1 MFRRGSFLSFI
12 TMVELMSDDIRREI
26 GQHFVVGFHG
36 YDVSSDIELLIRDY
50 YVGNIILM
58 RRNVKSMSLLL
69 RGKVIS
75 AAYVWTGAKQV
86 HALVQKLQQIAKS
99 AGHERPLMIGT
110 DQENGLV
117 SAFSV
122 AHSNQ
127 AGTQFPGAMALAA
140 AGSPDV
146 AERITEASALELKL
160 AGINWAYSPVGDVN
174 SDPRNPVIGVRSFGD
189 VPEEVSKYVTAVC
202 RGLTKAGVAPSAK
215 HFPGHGDTHIDSHI
229 ALPIISKDAT
239 SLAQN
244 DLIPFRAASDA
255 GVATIMVGHMALP
268 AITDDTVPA
277 SLSHAVIGG
286 LLRESLGYS
295 GVVVTDCLEMEA
307 VAAREGGVP
316 AAAIDALRAGA
327 DIAMICH
334 RIDRQRGA
342 MEAAYGAIQS
352 GALGHAELRA
362 GGRRIAAL
370 KDAFAGGWAQVLGRE
385 FDEAGW
391 ARLKAE
397 HVALSRQ
404 TYAASIALVGN
415 PSAVVPLP
423 TFGATVVLAPRM
435 ETLNLAVDDDADGQR
450 PARRNT
456 AGPSYVALAE
466 SVRKRV
472 DGASVHVVYSPD
484 EPLGAGLEDAIE
496 HATSVLFVTRNADRS
511 TWQLDRLREV
521 LRLRKESRRVVV
533 LASYAPYDLL
543 TAPLDI
549 EGLRDVGYVASFEF
563 TAGAL
568 DAAAAVIFGEVVA
581 KGKVPV
587 CGGNVLPDWFP

>member
-1 MFRRGSFLSFI
+1 
-12 TMVELMSDDIRREI
+12 MVELTDDVRREI

-36 YDVSSDIELLIRDY
+36 YDVSPDIELLIRDY
-50 YVGNIILM
+50 HVGNIILM
-58 RRNVKSMSLLL
+58 KRNVKS
-69 RGKVIS
+69 
-75 AAYVWTGAKQV
+75 AKQV

-122 AHSNQ
+122 ARSNE

-146 AERITEASALELKL
+146 AQRITEASALELKL
-160 AGINWAYSPVGDVN
+160 AGINWAYSPVGDMN
-174 SDPRNPVIGVRSFGD
+174 SDPRNPVIGSFLFTCHRASSHIPSLAGVRSFGD

-202 RGLTKAGVAPSAK
+202 RGLTKAGIAPSAK

-268 AITDDTVPA
+268 ATTGDTVPA

-286 LLRESLGYS
+286 LLRDSLGYG

-342 MEAAYGAIQS
+342 LEAAYRAIQS
-352 GALGHAELRA
+352 GALLGHAGLRA
-362 GGRRIAAL
+362 SGQRIAAL
-370 KDAFAGGWAQVLGRE
+370 KDAFAGGWEQVLGRE
-385 FDEAGW
+385 LFDEAGW
-391 ARLKAE
+391 ARLKAA

-404 TYAASIALVGN
+404 TYATAIALVRN
-415 PSAVVPLP
+415 PGAVVPFP
-423 TFGATVVLAPRM
+423 KSGATVVLTPRM
-435 ETLNLAVDDDADGQR
+435 ESLNLAVDDDDADRQL
-450 PARRNT
+450 PARNNT
-456 AGPSYVALAE
+456 AGPSYIALAE
-466 SVRKRV
+466 SVSKRV

-484 EPLGAGLEDAIE
+484 EPLGGAELEDA
-496 HATSVLFVTRNADRS
+496 ASVLFVTRNADRS

-521 LRLRKESRRVVV
+521 LRLGRESRRVVV

-543 TAPLDI
+543 AAPRDM
-549 EGLRDVGYVASFEF
+549 EGLGDVGYVASFEF

-568 DAAAAVIFGEVVA
+568 DAAIAVIFGEEVA

-587 CGGNVLPDWFP
+587 CGANVLPDWFP

>member
-1 MFRRGSFLSFI
+1 
-12 TMVELMSDDIRREI
+12 MVDPTDHIRREI

-36 YDVSSDIELLIRDY
+36 YDVSPDIELLIKDY
-50 YVGNIILM
+50 YVGNIIIM
-58 RRNVKSMSLLL
+58 KRNVKS
-69 RGKVIS
+69 
-75 AAYVWTGAKQV
+75 AKQV
-86 HALVQKLQQIAKS
+86 HALVQKLQHIAKS
-99 AGHERPLMIGT
+99 AGHERPLMVGT

-117 SAFSV
+117 SAFSI
-122 AHSNQ
+122 AHSNE

-140 AGSPDV
+140 AGSPDF

-160 AGINWAYSPVGDVN
+160 AGINWAYSPVADVN

-202 RGLTKAGVAPSAK
+202 RGLTKAGIAPSAK

-229 ALPIISKDAT
+229 SLPIISKDAT

-255 GVATIMVGHMALP
+255 GAATIMVGHMALP
-268 AITDDTVPA
+268 AITGGTVPA
-277 SLSHAVIGG
+277 SLSRAVIGG
-286 LLRESLGYS
+286 LLRESLGYH

-316 AAAIDALRAGA
+316 VAAVDALRAGA

-334 RIDRQRGA
+334 RLDRQRGA
-342 MEAAYGAIQS
+342 LEAAYGAIQS
-352 GALGHAELRA
+352 GALSREGELRA
-362 GGRRIAAL
+362 SGQRIAAL

-391 ARLKAE
+391 ARMKAE
-397 HVALSRQ
+397 HVALSRE
-404 TYAASIALVGN
+404 TYAASIALVRN
-415 PSAVVPLP
+415 PGAVVPLP
-423 TFGATVVLAPRM
+423 KSGAAVVLTPRM
-435 ETLNLAVDDDADGQR
+435 ESLNFAVDDDPDTGDRQR
-450 PARRNT
+450 PLRNT
-456 AGPSYVALAE
+456 AGPSYIALAE
-466 SVRKRV
+466 SVSRRV
-472 DGASVHVVYSPD
+472 DGTSLHVVYSP
-484 EPLGAGLEDAIE
+484 EVPLGAELQDAIE
-496 HATSVLFVTRNADRS
+496 RATSVLFVTRNADRS

-533 LASYAPYDLL
+533 LASCAPYDLL
-543 TAPLDI
+543 AAAAPEI

-563 TAGAL
+563 TVGAL
-568 DAAAAVIFGEVVA
+568 DAAAAVIFGEAVA

-587 CGGNVLPDWFP
+587 CGGNLNVFSR

>member
-1 MFRRGSFLSFI
+1 
-12 TMVELMSDDIRREI
+12 MVELTEDIRREI

-36 YDVSSDIELLIRDY
+36 YDVSPDIELLIRDY
-50 YVGNIILM
+50 HVGNVILM
-58 RRNVKSMSLLL
+58 KRNVKS
-69 RGKVIS
+69 
-75 AAYVWTGAKQV
+75 AKQV

-99 AGHERPLMIGT
+99 AGHGRPLMIGT

-122 AHSNQ
+122 AHSNE
-127 AGTQFPGAMALAA
+127 AGTQFPGAMAIAA
-140 AGSPDV
+140 AGSPDI

-202 RGLTKAGVAPSAK
+202 RGLTKAGIAPSAK
-215 HFPGHGDTHIDSHI
+215 HIPGHGDTHIDSHI

-268 AITDDTVPA
+268 AITGDAVPA

-286 LLRESLGYS
+286 LLRKSLGYG

-316 AAAIDALRAGA
+316 IAFVDALRAGA

-334 RIDRQRGA
+334 RFDRQRGA
-342 MEAAYGAIQS
+342 LEAAYSAIRS
-352 GALGHAELRA
+352 GTLSHEELRA
-362 GGRRIAAL
+362 SGQRIEVL
-370 KDAFAGGWAQVLGRE
+370 KDAFAGSWDQVLGRE
-385 FDEAGW
+385 FDETGW
-391 ARLKAE
+391 ARLKEE
-397 HVALSRQ
+397 HVVLSRQ
-404 TYAASIALVGN
+404 TYAGSIALVRN
-415 PSAVVPLP
+415 PSTVVPLP
-423 TFGATVVLAPRM
+423 KSGPAVVLTPRM
-435 ETLNLAVDDDADGQR
+435 ESLNLAVDDDADS
-450 PARRNT
+450 A
-456 AGPSYVALAE
+456 AGSSYIALAE
-466 SVRKRV
+466 NVRKRV
-472 DGASVHVVYSPD
+472 NGASEHVVYAPD
-484 EPLGAGLEDAIE
+484 EPFGAELEDTIE

-511 TWQLDRLREV
+511 TWQLDKLRKV
-521 LRLRKESRRVVV
+521 LRLRKELRRVVV
-533 LASYAPYDLL
+533 LASCAPYDLL
-543 TAPLDI
+543 AAPADI

-563 TAGAL
+563 TVGAL
-568 DAAAAVIFGEVVA
+568 DAAAAVIFGEEVA

-587 CGGNVLPDWFP
+587 CGGNVLPDWAR

>member
-1 MFRRGSFLSFI
+1 
-12 TMVELMSDDIRREI
+12 MVELTDDVRREI

-36 YDVSSDIELLIRDY
+36 YDVGPDIELLIRDY
-50 YVGNIILM
+50 HVGNIILM
-58 RRNVKSMSLLL
+58 KRNVQS
-69 RGKVIS
+69 
-75 AAYVWTGAKQV
+75 AKQV

-99 AGHERPLMIGT
+99 AGHERPLMIGM

-122 AHSNQ
+122 ARSND

-174 SDPRNPVIGVRSFGD
+174 SDPRNPVIGSFLSTCHRAFSHIPPCRF
-189 VPEEVSKYVTAVC
+189 PEEVSKYVTAVC
-202 RGLTKAGVAPSAK
+202 RGLTKAGIAPSVK
-215 HFPGHGDTHIDSHI
+215 HFPGHGDTHIDTHI
-229 ALPIISKDAT
+229 ALPIISKDAA
-239 SLAQN
+239 SLAQS
-244 DLIPFRAASDA
+244 DLIPFRAASDS

-268 AITDDTVPA
+268 AITGDAVPA

-307 VAAREGGVP
+307 VAARDGGVP

-327 DIAMICH
+327 DIAMVCH
-334 RIDRQRGA
+334 RFDRQRGA
-342 MEAAYGAIQS
+342 LDGAYGAIQS
-352 GALGHAELRA
+352 GALGHAGLRA
-362 GGRRIAAL
+362 SGRRIAAL
-370 KDAFAGGWAQVLGRE
+370 KDAFAGGWEQVLGRGS

-391 ARLKAE
+391 ARLKAA

-404 TYAASIALVGN
+404 TYAAAIALVRN
-415 PSAVVPLP
+415 PCAVVPLP
-423 TFGATVVLAPRM
+423 KSGATVVLTPRI
-435 ETLNLAVDDDADGQR
+435 ESLNLAVDDDDADGH
-450 PARRNT
+450 T
-456 AGPSYVALAE
+456 AGLSYMALAE
-466 SVRKRV
+466 SVSRRV
-472 DGASVHVVYSPD
+472 GGASVHVVYSPD
-484 EPLGAGLEDAIE
+484 EPLGGAELDDA
-496 HATSVLFVTRNADRS
+496 ASVLFVTRNADRS

-521 LRLRKESRRVVV
+521 LRLRRELRRVVV
-533 LASYAPYDLL
+533 LASYTPYDLL
-543 TAPLDI
+543 AAPRDI
-549 EGLRDVGYVASFEF
+549 EGLCDVGYVASFEF

-568 DAAAAVIFGEVVA
+568 DAAVAVIFGEEVA

-587 CGGNVLPDWFP
+587 CGANVLPDWFP

>member
-1 MFRRGSFLSFI
+1 
-12 TMVELMSDDIRREI
+12 MVELTDDIRREI

-36 YDVSSDIELLIRDY
+36 YDVSPDIELLIKDY

-58 RRNVKSMSLLL
+58 KRNVQS
-69 RGKVIS
+69 
-75 AAYVWTGAKQV
+75 AKQV
-86 HALVQKLQQIAKS
+86 HALVQKLQQIAKN

-122 AHSNQ
+122 AHSNE

-140 AGSPDV
+140 VGSPDV
-146 AERITEASALELKL
+146 AERITEASARELKL
-160 AGINWAYSPVGDVN
+160 VGINWAYSPVGDVN

-189 VPEEVSKYVTAVC
+189 VPEEVSEYVTVVC
-202 RGLTKAGVAPSAK
+202 RGLTKAGVAPSVK
-215 HFPGHGDTHIDSHI
+215 HFPGHGDTHIDSHV

-239 SLAQN
+239 SLAQS

-268 AITDDTVPA
+268 AITGGDTVPA
-277 SLSHAVIGG
+277 SLSRAVIGD
-286 LLRESLGYS
+286 LLRESLGYG

-316 AAAIDALRAGA
+316 VAAVDALRAGA

-334 RIDRQRGA
+334 RLDRQRGA
-342 MEAAYGAIQS
+342 LEAAYDAIQS
-352 GALGHAELRA
+352 GALAALEDASRQ
-362 GGRRIAAL
+362 RIAAL
-370 KDAFAGGWAQVLGRE
+370 KDAFAGSWEQVLGQE

-404 TYAASIALVGN
+404 TYVASIALVRN
-415 PSAVVPLP
+415 PNAIVPLSKSGSAVVL
-423 TFGATVVLAPRM
+423 TPRM
-435 ETLNLAVDDDADGQR
+435 ESLNLAVDDATDGASHSSTDDRQR
-450 PARRNT
+450 LLRNKT
-456 AGPSYVALAE
+456 AGPSYMAFAE
-466 SVRKRV
+466 SVSKRV
-472 DGASVHVVYSPD
+472 NGASVHIVYSPE
-484 EPLGAGLEDAIE
+484 EPLGAELEDAIE

-533 LASYAPYDLL
+533 LASCAPYDLL
-543 TAPLDI
+543 AAPADI

-563 TAGAL
+563 TVGAL
-568 DAAAAVIFGEVVA
+568 EAAVAVIFGEEVA

-587 CGGNVLPDWFP
+587 CEGNVVSC